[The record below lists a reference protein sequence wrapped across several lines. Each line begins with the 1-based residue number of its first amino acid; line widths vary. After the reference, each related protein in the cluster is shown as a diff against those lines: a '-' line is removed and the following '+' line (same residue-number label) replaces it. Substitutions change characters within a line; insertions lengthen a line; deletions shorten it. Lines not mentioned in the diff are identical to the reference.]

1 VTATRRPPR
10 RLDPDALAALEEERD
25 FLLRSLADLDAE
37 HAAGDI
43 DDADYEAL
51 KDDYTRRAAAAI
63 RGIDDQR
70 AAFAAQP
77 GIRWRQVLVW
87 LVGLAV
93 LGGLSGSLIA
103 RTSGARGEND
113 EATGGLRESTI
124 TLLNQARSLLGQ
136 QDRWDDAIDL
146 YTEVLDEQP
155 SNTEAITYRAW
166 LQYRSGEPP
175 EAALEAW
182 NEALLLDPDATEA
195 AVFEIIV
202 LSDLGRYDEAAEAL
216 DGIDLAN
223 APPEIAGL
231 VQQRGIVGEV
241 YGESR
246 FDLLD
251 ERDEAPGP
259 RRARPV
265 VDEALA
271 AAGYLVNSGREGGPV
286 AALKLFEAI
295 TDVDPTNPAA
305 LSRRALILAQVGE
318 APAAAALLDQAVE
331 ANPDDPEALLS
342 RASFLARQRRSAGPG
357 HGVWRSRSPGGTR
370 RCAGPA
376 ARAGR
381 GTRRS
386 DLRLNPA
393 RSRRVRP
400 PQRWTTA
407 TRSGWWS
414 GAAEV
419 AAFEDVAVGG
429 AELPDRALLALVA
442 CEGDTGGGQGVEHE
456 RDHVA
461 VAAQHRRGSGGHQ
474 SVDHRHDR
482 PCTTSFGE
490 IGDHLD
496 LDTQLGCQ
504 RLDRLAAPQRRAG
517 EDAFDPR
524 IGERIDQTSGLFV
537 ALLVERPLQ
546 IGDTAAAGTGAR
558 VAHEMDGHGCRWGR
572 LIAECTVAPGPVL
585 DAKWPGQPL
594 RRLALRTGTAGRR
607 PLPLGVRNRPR

>member
-1 VTATRRPPR
+1 MTATRRPPR

-63 RGIDDQR
+63 RGIDHQR
-70 AAFAAQP
+70 AAFAARP
-77 GIRWRQVLVW
+77 GIRWRQVVIW

-146 YTEVLDEQP
+146 YGEVLEEQP

-175 EAALEAW
+175 EQSLEAW
-182 NEALLLDPDATEA
+182 NDALVLDPDATEA

-202 LSDLGRYDEAAEAL
+202 LGDLGRYDEAAEAL

-223 APPEIAGL
+223 APPEVAVL

-251 ERDEAPGP
+251 ERDEEPGLDELDLT
-259 RRARPV
+259 

-318 APAAAALLDQAVE
+318 VPAAEALLDQAVE
-331 ANPDDPEALLS
+331 ANPEDPEALLS
-342 RASFLARQRRSAGPG
+342 RATFLAS
-357 HGVWRSRSPGGTR
+357 GG
-370 RCAGPA
+370 
-376 ARAGR
+376 
-381 GTRRS
+381 
-386 DLRLNPA
+386 D
-393 RSRRVRP
+393 
-400 PQRWTTA
+400 
-407 TRSGWWS
+407 
-414 GAAEV
+414 
-419 AAFEDVAVGG
+419 AVG
-429 AELPDRALLALVA
+429 LATA
-442 CEGDTGGGQGVEHE
+442 CG
-456 RDHVA
+456 
-461 VAAQHRRGSGGHQ
+461 
-474 SVDHRHDR
+474 
-482 PCTTSFGE
+482 
-490 IGDHLD
+490 D
-496 LDTQLGCQ
+496 LDA
-504 RLDRLAAPQRRAG
+504 LAAIADAPAPLLERG
-517 EDAFDPR
+517 E
-524 IGERIDQTSGLFV
+524 
-537 ALLVERPLQ
+537 AL
-546 IGDTAAAGTGAR
+546 
-558 VAHEMDGHGCRWGR
+558 
-572 LIAECTVAPGPVL
+572 AETLCG
-585 DAKWPGQPL
+585 
-594 RRLALRTGTAGRR
+594 
-607 PLPLGVRNRPR
+607 